1 MTWWR
6 LKEVLRADK
15 LPTRAWELWLQK
27 LADMFLASGSALAIF
42 GEEDNGLRLCATY
55 RLDLKSHGLVLKT
68 GEGSLGRAASQG
80 KPYIFGPWPKE
91 KIRLAGGRAIACAAT
106 APVVWEHKIWGAI
119 GVFRAGGEGL
129 FEERDLS
136 ILATMGEIA
145 ALQFI
150 AGEEPDMGLEVEQDR
165 QRWKKIE
172 EVRRYL
178 GLTLDIDSAVNIA
191 VDTVVELF
199 EASNASVMLVDKNDQ
214 LVIRAARGICAD
226 VVRTTKHKLGE
237 GISGWV
243 AQTRQPLLLSG
254 AVDDPRFSATNPA
267 TKAAV
272 SIPLHNGDR
281 VYGVL
286 NVSHVTSDGDFHQE
300 EVEALTSIGHA
311 LSTAIESTMRH
322 GQADEDRKLA
332 LALCELGLAMP
343 HSRSNQ
349 ETLNEI
355 RGLVA
360 NSMTA
365 PSFPTSGLDEQQES
379 LYVPPG
385 HGLGS
390 SLPATPGE
398 EAANGPPMSV
408 IRDKDIATPRQ
419 QFGTST
425 PLKRLRL
432 TLLSSLAE
440 FERELGREIAQSR
453 MDRPRRLGNKIGR
466 PRVTSRR
473 GFEGRSKIVLER
485 LKAGELS
492 RRRAAKEL
500 GIGYA
505 TLKRL
510 LDAGDHHSR

>member
-1 MTWWR
+1 
-6 LKEVLRADK
+6 
-15 LPTRAWELWLQK
+15 
-27 LADMFLASGSALAIF
+27 MFLASGSALATF
-42 GEEDNGLRLCATY
+42 VEEDNGLRLCATH
-55 RLDLKSHGLVLKT
+55 RLDLKSQDLLLKT
-68 GEGSLGRAASQG
+68 GQGSLGRAASQS
-80 KPYIFGPWPKE
+80 KPYILGPWPKE
-91 KIRLAGGRAIACAAT
+91 SIRLAGGRAIAYAVT

-145 ALQFI
+145 ALQFM
-150 AGEEPDMGLEVEQDR
+150 AGDEPHMGLKVERDR

-178 GLTLDIDSAVNIA
+178 GLALDVDSAVNIA
-191 VDTVVELF
+191 VATVVELF
-199 EASNASVMLVDKNDQ
+199 QASNASVMLADKDDQ

-226 VVRTTKHKLGE
+226 VVRTAKHKLGE

-286 NVSHVTSDGDFHQE
+286 NVSHVTSDGDFHHE
-300 EVEALTSIGHA
+300 DVEALSSIGHA
-311 LSTAIESTMRH
+311 LSTAIENTTRRA
-322 GQADEDRKLA
+322 QADDNRKLA
-332 LALCELGLAMP
+332 PALCESDLAMS
-343 HSRSNQ
+343 HSRGNQ
-349 ETLNEI
+349 ETFNAVTE
-355 RGLVA
+355 LVPK
-360 NSMTA
+360 SMTA
-365 PSFPTSGLDEQQES
+365 PLSPTLGLDDKQES
-379 LYVPPG
+379 LYVPPR
-385 HGLGS
+385 HSLGS
-390 SLPATPGE
+390 SLLATPAE
-398 EAANGPPMSV
+398 EIANSAPISV
-408 IRDKDIATPRQ
+408 IPRRDLATVRQ
-419 QFGTST
+419 QFPART
-425 PLKRLRL
+425 PLKTLRL
-432 TLLSSLAE
+432 KLLTSLAD
-440 FERELGREIAQSR
+440 FERELVREIPQSR
-453 MDRPRRLGNKIGR
+453 MDTARRLGNKVGR

-473 GFEGRSKIVLER
+473 GFQARSKIVLER

-510 LDAGDHHSR
+510 LDVGDTPSR

>member
-6 LKEVLRADK
+6 PREVVRADK
-15 LPTRAWELWLQK
+15 LPDRAWGLWLQK
-27 LADMFLASGSALAIF
+27 LADMLLASGSALAIF
-42 GEEDNGLRLCATY
+42 GEQEDGLRLCATY
-55 RLDLKSHGLVLKT
+55 RLDLKSQGLVLKT
-68 GEGSLGRAASQG
+68 GEGSLGRAASQS
-80 KPYIFGPWPKE
+80 KPHILGPWPAE
-91 KIRLAGGRAIACAAT
+91 KIRLAGGRAIAYAVT
-106 APVVWEHKIWGAI
+106 APVVWEHKTWGAI

-145 ALQFI
+145 ALQFM
-150 AGEEPDMGLEVEQDR
+150 ASEEPDMGLEAEQDR

-178 GLTLDIDSAVNIA
+178 GLVLDVDSAVNIA

-199 EASNASVMLVDKNDQ
+199 EASNASVMLVDKDDQ

-226 VVRTTKHKLGE
+226 IVRTARQKLGE

-286 NVSHVTSDGDFHQE
+286 NVSHVTSDGDFHQK

-311 LSTAIESTMRH
+311 LSTAIESTTRH

-343 HSRSNQ
+343 HSRGNQ
-349 ETLNEI
+349 ETLNAVTE
-355 RGLVA
+355 LVPK
-360 NSMTA
+360 SMTA
-365 PSFPTSGLDEQQES
+365 PLSPTLGLDEKLES
-379 LYVPPG
+379 LYVLPG

-390 SLPATPGE
+390 SLPAAPGDE
-398 EAANGPPMSV
+398 IANGSPMSV
-408 IRDKDIATPRQ
+408 IRHKDIATLRQ

-425 PLKRLRL
+425 PLGRLRL
-432 TLLSSLAE
+432 KLLNSLAE
-440 FERELGREIAQSR
+440 FERELVRETAQSR
-453 MDRPRRLGNKIGR
+453 MDSVRRLGSKVGR

-473 GFEGRSKIVLER
+473 GFTGRSKTILER

-510 LDAGDHHSR
+510 IDAGDATSR